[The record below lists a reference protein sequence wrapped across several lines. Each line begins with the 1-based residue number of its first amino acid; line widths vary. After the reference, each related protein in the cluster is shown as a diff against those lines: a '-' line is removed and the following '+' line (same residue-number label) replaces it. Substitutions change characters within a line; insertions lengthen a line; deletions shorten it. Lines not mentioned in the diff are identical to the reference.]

1 MTMERKKH
9 FVGELKALLSET
21 ISAARGAELNAG
33 ELAESLRSEARNR
46 DDAKAVAESGRMT
59 LAHGQRRERAKRE
72 VDTLLRFA
80 TSGLKAFRRDASAGL
95 GALVDVQ
102 IEEVETGETE
112 ERTFFILPVGAGAEL
127 EGPGGD
133 GFLSVIT
140 PDSPVGKSLVGR
152 RVGDSFETAIQG
164 VEREWTVMDLA

>member
-1 MTMERKKH
+1 MQMKRKKH
-9 FVGELKALLSET
+9 FVDELKALLSET
-21 ISAARGAELNAG
+21 ISEARAAEVNAG
-33 ELAESLRSEARNR
+33 ELAASQHSEVRNR
-46 DDAKAVAESGRMT
+46 DDAKAATESGRLT
-59 LAHGQRRERAKRE
+59 QAHGQRRERAKRE
-72 VDTLLRFA
+72 VDALLHFSA
-80 TSGLKAFRRDASAGL
+80 NGLKVFRRDAPAGL

-102 IEEVETGETE
+102 IEEAETGETE

-152 RVGDSFETAIQG
+152 RVGDSFETAING
-164 VEREWTVMDLA
+164 VEREWTLMDLA